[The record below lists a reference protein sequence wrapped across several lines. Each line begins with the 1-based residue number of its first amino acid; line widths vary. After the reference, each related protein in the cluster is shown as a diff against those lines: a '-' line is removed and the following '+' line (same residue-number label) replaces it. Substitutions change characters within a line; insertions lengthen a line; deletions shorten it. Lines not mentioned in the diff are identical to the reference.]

1 MSRRPE
7 DIRREIDQARG
18 DLGVTL
24 EAIGDR
30 VSPKLAK
37 ERAMGK
43 VTERMD
49 EINDRVNPKR
59 IVRRRS
65 ERVRMSMRNARDSVM
80 GTVDGVEPARATDS
94 VRGGADRVSRRASEA
109 KGALSDGVSS
119 APEVVRTKT
128 QGSPLLVG
136 LVAFG
141 GGLVLASAV
150 KASEAERQAAERI
163 LKELE
168 PVKEQLMSAGK
179 DVAGEL
185 QQSAQGRAEQVKK
198 RATSSTQRLKSEAQT
213 SVEEVR
219 GRLRERP
226 SGCRSGP
233 REPPSGCRRKPRAPR
248 SRCARRRR
256 ARAAPSRAPPA
267 LPGREPRARVE
278 RAGRPVAD
286 GRRRSAAV
294 SGRLHRIGLEG
305 HAPAHRQG
313 VQDRPGHAH
322 LCRYGLLLVPGR
334 LPGPDRGRGHLR
346 PGERREGGHRLPD
359 GSHQD
364 HPSGDA
370 AKVLAEA
377 VDNAPSGGASLV
389 AAVVGLVLAL
399 FSASAGMVALQ
410 NGLDVAYDVPQ
421 ERERK
426 YVKKRLRGLLL
437 MVVAGVLGG
446 VATVFT
452 VFGQPLG
459 ESFSDSLPFGG
470 GVFVAVWTLVRW
482 LLAIGAIRAV
492 RRLLLPGTQP

>member
-1 MSRRPE
+1 
-7 DIRREIDQARG
+7 
-18 DLGVTL
+18 
-24 EAIGDR
+24 
-30 VSPKLAK
+30 
-37 ERAMGK
+37 MGK

-65 ERVRMSMRNARDSVM
+65 ERVRTSMRNARDSVM

-94 VRGGADRVSRRASEA
+94 VRGDAERVSRRASEA

-136 LVAFG
+136 VVAFG

-150 KASEAERQAAERI
+150 KAGEAERGRRAGPEGARAREGAA
-163 LKELE
+163 
-168 PVKEQLMSAGK
+168 MSAGK

-185 QQSAQGRAEQVKK
+185 QQSAQDRAERVKK

-213 SVEEVR
+213 SVEEVK

-267 LPGREPRARVE
+267 LPGREPRASVE

-313 VQDRPGHAH
+313 VQDRPGHA
-322 LCRYGLLLVPGR
+322 
-334 LPGPDRGRGHLR
+334 
-346 PGERREGGHRLPD
+346 
-359 GSHQD
+359 
-364 HPSGDA
+364 
-370 AKVLAEA
+370 
-377 VDNAPSGGASLV
+377 ASL
-389 AAVVGLVLAL
+389 
-399 FSASAGMVALQ
+399 
-410 NGLDVAYDVPQ
+410 
-421 ERERK
+421 R
-426 YVKKRLRGLLL
+426 
-437 MVVAGVLGG
+437 
-446 VATVFT
+446 
-452 VFGQPLG
+452 
-459 ESFSDSLPFGG
+459 
-470 GVFVAVWTLVRW
+470 VWPSTGSW
-482 LLAIGAIRAV
+482 PSS
-492 RRLLLPGTQP
+492 RR